1 MLEEYAWTLW
11 FLIPLSIPV
20 MGILYLAACA
30 LSDRDTS
37 FVSAMLFGSI
47 TFFASFPLGYWLVGL
62 LGQQDTGARTRF
74 GSMHT
79 LGVGLAV
86 LLSWVIG
93 SAVYSA
99 VFKGRVPK
107 AVQVAGIEVL
117 LRLLLGALIG
127 GVTAVVLAIFQV
139 ARDPAYGELL
149 LPASLIFGGIVAA
162 IVTLVV
168 VTGILRRRAAVR

>member
-11 FLIPLSIPV
+11 FLVPLSIPV
-20 MGILYLAACA
+20 MGVLYLAACA
-30 LSDRDTS
+30 LSDRETS
-37 FVSAMLFGSI
+37 FVGAMLFGSV
-47 TFFASFPLGYWLVGL
+47 TFFASFPLGYWLVWL
-62 LGQQDTGARTRF
+62 LGQQDAGGQSKF

-86 LLSWVIG
+86 LLSWLIG

-99 VFKGRVPK
+99 AFKGRVPK

-117 LRLLLGALIG
+117 LRLLLGALVG
-127 GVTAVVLAIFQV
+127 GVAAVVVAIIQV
-139 ARDPAYGELL
+139 ARDSAYASLL
-149 LPASLIFGGIVAA
+149 LPAGLIFGGILAA
-162 IVTLVV
+162 IITLVV